1 MDTSTI
7 TSVRRGRRT
16 TAAAQSGSENNQRNV
31 FKSENF
37 LGTVH
42 AFHSQPAGTL
52 AFKKTKV
59 CSHHAHTHRYGA
71 PKDLPRS
78 LGIFYVAWFGA
89 DRAGVEF
96 SKRRAAASRIVR
108 WSGVAEQHAIV
119 DASCDGFGSRAGGDP
134 ECLSRSWRWGTSRQ
148 HGRQEFHNADHKLLR
163 A

>member
-1 MDTSTI
+1 M
-7 TSVRRGRRT
+7 RRGRRT

-31 FKSENF
+31 FKSGNF

-119 DASCDGFGSRAGGDP
+119 DASGDGFGSRACCDL
-134 ECLSRSWRWGTSRQ
+134 ECSRSWRGGTSRQ